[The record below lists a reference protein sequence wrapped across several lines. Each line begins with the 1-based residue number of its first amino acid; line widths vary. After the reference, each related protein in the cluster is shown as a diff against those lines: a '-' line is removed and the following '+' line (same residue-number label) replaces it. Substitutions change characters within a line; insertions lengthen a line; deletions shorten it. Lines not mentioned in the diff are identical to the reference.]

1 MDKLK
6 IGILGATGLVGQRF
20 AQLLENHPWFEITTL
35 AASERSV
42 GKVYEEACLWR
53 LSTRMPD
60 RLKTLK
66 VLPVEPELECD
77 FVFSSLPSSMAGEV
91 EEAFAKAG
99 YPVISNSSN
108 FRMVQDVPL
117 LVPEINADHCDII
130 PLQQKKRNYEKGFIA
145 TNPNCTTITLVLGLA
160 PIEQAFGIEKIQS
173 TSLQALSGAGQSGVS
188 SMDIIDNVIPYIG
201 NEEDKVESEPQKI
214 FGSFRDAAIHPADI
228 GISAQCTRVNVS
240 DGHTIAV
247 SVKLRNSTTEIEVID
262 TFSQYKS
269 PLRELNLPSAPDKP
283 VILLLDADRPQ
294 PRLDRNL
301 GNGMVSVV
309 GRIRP
314 CPLLDYKFVIL
325 GHNTIRGAA
334 GAAILNAELL
344 KTKGFIE

>member
-1 MDKLK
+1 MDKIK
-6 IGILGATGLVGQRF
+6 VGILGATGFVGQRF
-20 AQLLENHPWFEITTL
+20 AQLLENHPWFEITVL
-35 AASERSV
+35 AASDRSV

-53 LSTRMPD
+53 LSTLMPE
-60 RLKTLK
+60 RLKNLK
-66 VLPVEPELECD
+66 VHPVEPKLDCD
-77 FVFSSLPSSMAGEV
+77 FVFSSLPSSMAREV
-91 EEAFAKAG
+91 EETFAKAG

-130 PLQQKKRNYEKGFIA
+130 PLQQKQRNYEKGFIA

-160 PIEQAFGIEKIQS
+160 PIEQTFGIEKIQS

-214 FGSFRDAAIHPADI
+214 FGSFKDAAIHPADI

-247 SVKLRNSTTEIEVID
+247 SVKLGRSPDENEVID
-262 TFSQYKS
+262 TFSQYTS
-269 PLRELNLPSAPDKP
+269 PLLDMNLPSAPDRP

-344 KTKGFIE
+344 KTKGFI